1 MGRKYKSKDDLRTKE
16 ESVSTIN
23 LSYKWTEMAERE
35 IKIQNYLNNKIN
47 EESDKRTQI
56 LFYFIIIE
64 NELEVF
70 G

>member
-1 MGRKYKSKDDLRTKE
+1 MD
-16 ESVSTIN
+16 
-23 LSYKWTEMAERE
+23 ERE